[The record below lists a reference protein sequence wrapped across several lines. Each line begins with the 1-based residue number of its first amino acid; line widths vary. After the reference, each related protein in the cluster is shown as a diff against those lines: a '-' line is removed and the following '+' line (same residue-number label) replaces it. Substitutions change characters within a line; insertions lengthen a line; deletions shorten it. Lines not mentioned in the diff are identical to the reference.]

1 LKTRELRKVEY
12 NKTKEE
18 YEKKNLHEL
27 VKLVYPQAY
36 HLEMSMQRQL
46 LN

>member
-1 LKTRELRKVEY
+1 MEP
-12 NKTKEE
+12 
-18 YEKKNLHEL
+18 KKNMKQKNLLEL
-27 VKLVYPQAY
+27 VKLVYPQVY